1 MSTPRD
7 IEQPIIPA
15 FEEYIRQGDVTQRE
29 RAENWQVA
37 IGLQA
42 VDNLHV
48 SDYLRQ
54 TAEEHIAGNI
64 TQEEVE
70 GRIAA
75 YYKTEEGRKEETD
88 TDEADM
94 VSARIVKAL
103 SRKSFTL
110 SPSYY
115 AAIHKE
121 LFSGILPY
129 AGTYRDFNI
138 TKKEWVLDNDTVLYG
153 DADYISQ
160 TLQYDFGEEK
170 KFAYRGL
177 TPKDIVAH
185 FAAFIAGIWQIH
197 PFREGNTRTTAVFAI
212 LYLRQLGYKVD
223 NSPFKTHSWYFRN
236 ALVRANYHN
245 VTKGIDYNPLYL
257 ERFFRNIILGEKN
270 ELKNR
275 YCHILWKED
284 EIKSTLQS
292 TLQNTLK
299 GTPKRICEMLAQNP
313 TLTISEVA
321 EQLNLNRRGVAKH
334 FANLQ
339 AKGILYRVGP
349 DKSGHWEVNSLGIR
363 KG

>member
-1 MSTPRD
+1 MGTPRD
-7 IEQPIIPA
+7 IEQMVIPE
-15 FEEYIRQGDVTQRE
+15 FEKYLRTPEPSVRE
-29 RAENWQVA
+29 RADNWQVA

-48 SDYLRQ
+48 SNYLRQ
-54 TAEEHIAGNI
+54 TAEEHIVGNI

-75 YYKTEEGRKEETD
+75 YYKTEEGRKEEAD

-110 SPSYY
+110 SPSYL

-121 LFSGILPY
+121 LFSGVLPY
-129 AGTYRDFNI
+129 AGTYRDYNI
-138 TKKEWVLDNDTVLYG
+138 TKKEGGRDNDTGLYG

-177 TPKDIVAH
+177 KPQDIVSH
-185 FAAFIAGIWQIH
+185 FASFIAGIWQIH

-223 NSPFKTHSWYFRN
+223 NEPFKVHSWYFRN

-245 VTKGIDYNPLYL
+245 VTKGIDYSPIYL
-257 ERFFRNIILGEKN
+257 ERFFRNILLSEKN

-275 YCHILWKED
+275 YCHILWEEIVQNDPKDDPKE
-284 EIKSTLQS
+284 
-292 TLQNTLK
+292 
-299 GTPKRICEMLAQNP
+299 
-313 TLTISEVA
+313 LTERQKVI
-321 EQLNLNRRGVAKH
+321 LNLIRDNSGITIQEMTQKTKVSEKTIKRDIRQ
-334 FANLQ
+334 LQ
-339 AKGILYRVGP
+339 DWGLLSRSGGRKI
-349 DKSGHWEVNSLGIR
+349 GHWEVH
-363 KG
+363 K